1 MKKLLWIAIIAVVL
15 GLGMYSVVQSLKYAA
30 LALQLQQTKTELRAT
45 NASND
50 ELRLRMARVNAELEQ
65 AINEAQL
72 QAAINASFEQAKN
85 QVVEQQTALL
95 HQANELRN
103 SPDEITRHWADTAL
117 PADTVRLLQQASATG
132 HSNASNPSTAAG
144 EFTF

>member
-30 LALQLQQTKTELRAT
+30 LAMQLQQTKTELRAT

-65 AINEAQL
+65 AINDAQL
-72 QAAINASFEQAKN
+72 QAAINASFEQAKS
-85 QVVEQQTALL
+85 QMFEQQTALL

-103 SPDEITRHWADTAL
+103 SPDETIRHWADTAL
-117 PADTVRLLQQASATG
+117 PADTVRLLRQASATG
-132 HSNASNPSTAAG
+132 HSNANNPSAAAG